1 VKKEPKKDVF
11 FTEKINRVFGD
22 IRTFAKSDRLQYR
35 IDAKA
40 LMCRGIKD
48 DEVKQ
53 IQRGLYVE
61 DGMFYLSRLYVPWG
75 LFRMYRSGIFQDT
88 FSFMEIRYVIR
99 IIIAMQCLDL
109 AGHAALRYMTRPIV
123 DKYVGENE
131 NEYAFKKKKIMD
143 DYII

>member
-1 VKKEPKKDVF
+1 MKKEPKKDVF

-22 IRTFAKSDRLQYR
+22 IRTFAKADRLQYR

-40 LMCRGIKD
+40 LMCRGIQD

-53 IQRGLYVE
+53 IQRGLYAE

-88 FSFMEIRYVIR
+88 FSFTEIRYVIR
-99 IIIAMQCLDL
+99 IIIVMQFLDL
-109 AGHAALRYMTRPIV
+109 AGHAAFRYMTRPIV